1 MNTLMKKKFNLY
13 PLIDPT
19 ENFQAAW
26 QIARSTFAGG
36 EKGEE
41 GQKII
46 ENLSK
51 SCKSPWLAS
60 AIIREMLRLYT
71 FVLNRAG
78 LEIYFLE

>member
-1 MNTLMKKKFNLY
+1 MNVLMKKFNLY

-26 QIARSTFAGG
+26 QIARKSTCRGD
-36 EKGEE
+36 KRRE

-46 ENLSK
+46 ENLSE

-60 AIIREMLRLYT
+60 AVIREMLRLYT
-71 FVLNRAG
+71 CVLNRAG
-78 LEIYFLE
+78 LETYFLE